1 MKYVLLLGVFPLAL
15 GLAGLTV
22 GAGVDAATF
31 ASAAGVYQAPP
42 GAVGGVPA
50 TALGVYARA
59 ATVCSGLS
67 WSVLAAV
74 GTVESANGTSDLPGV
89 RSGSN
94 PAGAEGPMQFEPST
108 FAEYDRPVPPGGV
121 EPPSPYDLV
130 DAAYAAARMLCADG
144 AGDPAGLGQALYDY
158 NHSGSYVAEVLSV
171 ARSFG
176 LGTAGMAPGNTSPA
190 AVALSYALGQVGTP
204 YKWGGESPGVGFDCS
219 GLVQAAWA
227 SAGVGLPRVAAAQMA
242 AGPPVSPGQP
252 LAPGDLVFF
261 GPSPDDVTHVGMVVD
276 PSGMMVDAPH
286 TGAFVRVESF
296 PTVVGEAWGGDLF
309 LGATRPRGPGVS
321 LSSGG

>member
-1 MKYVLLLGVFPLAL
+1 MRYIVVLGVGAVAL

-31 ASAAGVYQAPP
+31 ASGAGVSQIPP
-42 GAVGGVPA
+42 EALTRVPA
-50 TALGVYARA
+50 IALGVYARA
-59 ATVCSGLS
+59 ATVCNGLS

-74 GTVESANGTSDLPGV
+74 GTVESGNGTSDLPGV
-89 RSGSN
+89 RSGRN
-94 PAGAEGPMQFEPST
+94 PAGAEGPMQFEPAT
-108 FAEYDRPVPPGGV
+108 FEEYDLPVPPGGAD
-121 EPPSPYDLV
+121 PPSPYDLV

-144 AGDPAGLGQALYDY
+144 AGDLATLVQALYEY

-171 ARSFG
+171 ARSYG
-176 LGTAGMAPGNTSPA
+176 LGSSELQPGSGA
-190 AVALSYALGQVGTP
+190 AAIALSYALGQVGTP

-227 SAGVGLPRVAAAQMA
+227 AAGVRLPRVAAAQMA
-242 AGPPVSPGQP
+242 AGPPVPPGRP
-252 LAPGDLVFF
+252 LGPGDLVFF
-261 GPSPDDVTHVGMVVD
+261 GPSPGDVTHVGMVVD
-276 PSGMMVDAPH
+276 PAGVMVDAPH

-296 PTVVGEAWGGDLF
+296 PTVIGEAWGGDLF
-309 LGATRPRGPGVS
+309 LGATQPDGSAVS

>member
-1 MKYVLLLGVFPLAL
+1 VVLAL
-15 GLAGLTV
+15 GFAGLTV

-31 ASAAGVYQAPP
+31 ASAAGGSQSPP
-42 GAVGGVPA
+42 ETLFGVPA
-50 TALGVYARA
+50 TALGIYARA
-59 ATVCSGLS
+59 ATTCSGLS

-74 GTVESANGTSDLPGV
+74 GTVESGNGTSDLPGV

-94 PAGAEGPMQFEPST
+94 PAGAEGPMQFEPAT
-108 FAEYDRPVPPGGV
+108 FAEYALPVPPGGAQ
-121 EPPSPYDLV
+121 PPNPYDLI

-144 AGDPAGLGQALYDY
+144 AGDPSTLGQALYDY
-158 NHSGSYVAEVLSV
+158 NHSGAYVAEVLSV
-171 ARSFG
+171 ARSYG
-176 LGTAGMAPGNTSPA
+176 LDTPGVQQVGKGSAAA
-190 AVALSYALGQVGTP
+190 AVSYALGEVGTP
-204 YKWGGESPGVGFDCS
+204 YQWGGESPGVGFDCS

-227 SAGVGLPRVAAAQMA
+227 AAGVRLPRVAADQMA

-261 GPSPDDVTHVGMVVD
+261 GPSPGDVTHVGMVVD
-276 PSGMMVDAPH
+276 PSGVMVDAPH

-309 LGATRPRGPGVS
+309 LGATRPGGPGVS
-321 LSSGG
+321 LSPGG

>member
-1 MKYVLLLGVFPLAL
+1 MKYAVIAGVGALAL

-22 GAGVDAATF
+22 GAGVECVTYAG
-31 ASAAGVYQAPP
+31 AAGFRQAPP
-42 GAVGGVPA
+42 HVLTRLPA
-50 TALGVYARA
+50 PALGIYARA
-59 ATVCSGLS
+59 ATVCKGLS

-74 GTVESANGTSDLPGV
+74 GTVESGNGTSDLPGV

-94 PAGAEGPMQFEPST
+94 PAGAEGPMQFEPAT
-108 FAEYDRPVPPGGV
+108 FAEYDRPVPPGGA

-144 AGDPAGLGQALYDY
+144 AGDPARLGQALYDY

-171 ARSFG
+171 ARSYG
-176 LGTAGMAPGNTSPA
+176 LGSSEVPAGGTSPA
-190 AVALSYALGQVGTP
+190 TLALSYALGQVGTP
-204 YKWGGESPGVGFDCS
+204 YRWGGESPGVGFDCS

-227 SAGVGLPRVAAAQMA
+227 AVGVGLPRVAAAQMA
-242 AGPPVSPGQP
+242 AGPLVAPGQP

-261 GPSPDDVTHVGMVVD
+261 GPSPGDVTHVGMVVD
-276 PSGMMVDAPH
+276 PAGVMVDAPH

-296 PTVVGEAWGGDLF
+296 PTVIGEAWGGDLF
-309 LGATRPRGPGVS
+309 LGATQPGGPGVN